1 MINFIEKISD
11 YFKRKDHADMAIHAW
26 KSAHEE
32 SYADFCKRMDA
43 VGKGN
48 LSVLMDIYQM
58 MRDCTPSEALMLY
71 NWLSDFMN
79 GKDVQNI
86 ADQQWAGRYTDII
99 AQCITNK
106 RLWIGINVKTGTVEL
121 LTSPKSELLMVR
133 SETPIEI
140 WNRLPQETRAYLT
153 GQLDVLIR
161 NSKGCYLM
169 SKLER
174 KMVYQSLTYILRII
188 ILSHAVFVG
197 GLMANL
203 YDYVMEKKETLAYCM
218 YYFVVFDH
226 GLSRMAKL
234 LDCLL
239 NNGEVDNGDMILIK
253 SCVAALVTQSIEMG
267 TESKAGWEDA
277 VETCNPEIWKEF
289 LDLKERGKLKKIGF
303 SLYSPSELEIL
314 LTDDVPFDLVQFP
327 YNVFD
332 RQFEPYL
339 ELLHKRGVEIHVR
352 STFLQGVFFMVRE
365 RLPEKLKP
373 LAPYLTKLDDY
384 AQATDMTVAEVALNF
399 NLQNPFID
407 GVLIGVDS
415 VGQLQ
420 DNLRNISERKVELS
434 IDVKEKE
441 LLNPGDWK

>member
-11 YFKRKDHADMAIHAW
+11 YFKRKDYADMAIHAW

-174 KMVYQSLTYILRII
+174 KKENQSLTNIIRNI
-188 ILSHAVFVG
+188 ILSQAQKQG
-197 GLMANL
+197 GLIPNL
-203 YDYVMEKKETLAYCM
+203 KQKQKQKNA
-218 YYFVVFDH
+218 
-226 GLSRMAKL
+226 
-234 LDCLL
+234 
-239 NNGEVDNGDMILIK
+239 
-253 SCVAALVTQSIEMG
+253 
-267 TESKAGWEDA
+267 
-277 VETCNPEIWKEF
+277 
-289 LDLKERGKLKKIGF
+289 
-303 SLYSPSELEIL
+303 
-314 LTDDVPFDLVQFP
+314 
-327 YNVFD
+327 
-332 RQFEPYL
+332 
-339 ELLHKRGVEIHVR
+339 
-352 STFLQGVFFMVRE
+352 
-365 RLPEKLKP
+365 
-373 LAPYLTKLDDY
+373 
-384 AQATDMTVAEVALNF
+384 
-399 NLQNPFID
+399 
-407 GVLIGVDS
+407 
-415 VGQLQ
+415 
-420 DNLRNISERKVELS
+420 
-434 IDVKEKE
+434 
-441 LLNPGDWK
+441 